1 MSNKFNKSNKPS
13 ETDKIT
19 EKIKKLKSLSELQV
33 KDFAKRDG
41 YAEIIAKDNRS
52 LKTSQ
57 LRKIFGAVQQIKTEL
72 SDKRWFEVEAD
83 FYLLQPMLA
92 YAKARDLIPD
102 KFLELMKVCMD
113 KIDVGDDE
121 DSIKENYNQFVMF
134 LESIVAYHK
143 YYNPKA

>member
-1 MSNKFNKSNKPS
+1 SNKPS

-41 YAEIIAKDNRS
+41 YAEKIAKDNKKD

-72 SDKRWFEVEAD
+72 SDKNWSEVEAD

-92 YAKARDLIPD
+92 YAKARNLIPD

-113 KIDVGDDE
+113 KIDVGEDE

>member
-41 YAEIIAKDNRS
+41 YAEKIAKDNRS

-72 SDKRWFEVEAD
+72 SDKNWSEVEAD

-92 YAKARDLIPD
+92 YAKARNLIPD

-113 KIDVGDDE
+113 KIDVGEDE